1 MNYITFTRINTM
13 KKKWFKYK
21 KQKLFLIQKIETYD
35 YQYESEEEEK
45 EEKQQ
50 HTSKK
55 LDKKEPPKK
64 LTKDD
69 ISRFNEWVNR
79 KEIGINSEISQK
91 HFCFQ
96 RPSDMLKAV
105 YLTNDKNKNSKLVNV
120 IKSVLSDLKNEIK
133 NMGKEEKER
142 RKTTTY

>member
-1 MNYITFTRINTM
+1 M

-69 ISRFNEWVNR
+69 ISRFNE
-79 KEIGINSEISQK
+79 
-91 HFCFQ
+91 
-96 RPSDMLKAV
+96 
-105 YLTNDKNKNSKLVNV
+105 
-120 IKSVLSDLKNEIK
+120 
-133 NMGKEEKER
+133 
-142 RKTTTY
+142 

>member
-1 MNYITFTRINTM
+1 M

-79 KEIGINSEISQK
+79 KEIGINSEIFQK

-96 RPSDMLKAV
+96 RPSGMLKAV